1 MRGWFFGPCWGG
13 PTVPNGRGGVDGEVE
28 GGPRGPVIVARRRR
42 SRAGVPR
49 AFAPTWRILRDDDDN
64 DDDDDDDDG
73 G

>member
-1 MRGWFFGPCWGG
+1 
-13 PTVPNGRGGVDGEVE
+13 VDGEVE